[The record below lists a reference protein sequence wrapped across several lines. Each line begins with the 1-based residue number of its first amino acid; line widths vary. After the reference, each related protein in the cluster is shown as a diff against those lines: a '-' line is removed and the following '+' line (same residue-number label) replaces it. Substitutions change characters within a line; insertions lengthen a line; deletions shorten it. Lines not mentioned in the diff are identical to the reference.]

1 MNKMMLIKST
11 WKNGKT
17 FKLIPTTAD
26 CPYVEAIYDTDMK
39 VLAAIGAV
47 KKDIFHMMP
56 KLDPNGD
63 AEMRKTPARDGSPIK
78 QERRTIE
85 TFQEYYLEERADI
98 EAFIKHFAGN
108 ADTYD
113 FKTYLDMVPAEE
125 PTQDF
130 PTELNIVK

>member
-1 MNKMMLIKST
+1 MKNMMLITST
-11 WKNGKT
+11 WKDGKT

-26 CPYVEAIYDTDMK
+26 APYVEAIYDTNMK

-63 AEMRKTPARDGSPIK
+63 PEMRKTPGRDGSPIK

-85 TFQEYYLEERADI
+85 TFQEYYLEERSDI
-98 EAFIKHFAGN
+98 EAFINHFAIN
-108 ADTYD
+108 AGSYD
-113 FKTYLDMVPAEE
+113 FKTYLDMEVSAE

-130 PTELNIVK
+130 PSELNIVK

>member
-1 MNKMMLIKST
+1 MNNMMLITST
-11 WKNGKT
+11 WKDGKT

-26 CPYVEAIYDTDMK
+26 CPYVEAIYDTNMK

-56 KLDPNGD
+56 KLDLNGD
-63 AEMRKTPARDGSPIK
+63 AEMRKSPGRDGSPIK

-113 FKTYLDMVPAEE
+113 FKTYLDMVPVEE
-125 PTQDF
+125 PMPNF
-130 PTELNIVK
+130 PSELNIVK

>member
-1 MNKMMLIKST
+1 MKNMMLITST
-11 WKNGKT
+11 WKDGKT

-26 CPYVEAIYDTDMK
+26 CPYVEAIYDPSMK

-63 AEMRKTPARDGSPIK
+63 PEMRKTPGRDGSPMK

-85 TFQEYYLEERADI
+85 TFQEYYLEERSDI
-98 EAFIKHFAGN
+98 ETFINHFASN
-108 ADTYD
+108 SDTYD
-113 FKTYLDMVPAEE
+113 FKMYLDIEPAQEL
-125 PTQDF
+125 TQEF
-130 PTELNIVK
+130 PGELNIVK